1 MRAVVLT
8 SVAQRQFRRARDWCE
23 AARPG
28 LGGEFIENLD
38 ATLSVVSRHPA
49 QFKIAIKQYRRALV
63 KRFPYELFFEFD
75 DEQII
80 VYSVFHTSQNPAR
93 WAFLLNESP
102 SQK

>member
-8 SVAQRQFRRARDWCE
+8 SVAQRQFREARDWYE

-28 LGGEFIENLD
+28 LGGEFVENLD
-38 ATLSVVSRHPA
+38 ATLSVARVHPA

-63 KRFPYELFFEFD
+63 KRFPYELFFEFND
-75 DEQII
+75 DQVI

-93 WAFLLNESP
+93 WAFLLNKSA
-102 SQK
+102 SQR